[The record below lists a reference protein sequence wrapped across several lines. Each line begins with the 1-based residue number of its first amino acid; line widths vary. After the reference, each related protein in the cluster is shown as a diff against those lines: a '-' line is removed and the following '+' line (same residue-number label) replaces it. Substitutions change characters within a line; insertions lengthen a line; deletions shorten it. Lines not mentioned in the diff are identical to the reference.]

1 MAKIQAGC
9 TARTAGG
16 SERGTHV
23 KERLDSR
30 VRAARHGVCQLR
42 TVRTPSCA
50 QQRSD
55 FCDAS
60 HFLRADGSI
69 RRPMTL
75 RFRSSG
81 CSALS
86 FLSGIIQPLYCVD
99 RVGLSFDAQRRG
111 RVPIPPGLPGFFGP
125 ILLDK
130 FSLVLPVST
139 ACSVHEGC
147 QARYTGTKQC
157 LNSAPSPTR
166 LFPCPRPLHL
176 TSTRMCGCLALFQST
191 AVF

>member
-1 MAKIQAGC
+1 VAKIQAGC

-130 FSLVLPVST
+130 FSSSSPSRLPVRCMKGVKPGTPGRSSAST
-139 ACSVHEGC
+139 ALPPPHDCF
-147 QARYTGTKQC
+147 
-157 LNSAPSPTR
+157 LAPV
-166 LFPCPRPLHL
+166 L
-176 TSTRMCGCLALFQST
+176 ST
-191 AVF
+191 